1 MHFMDN
7 QDLCLMKSAKLQRF
21 SPTIAKPLFDTS
33 KHNVELS
40 IFDLAVSLDSLP
52 NSRSADS
59 TIHFFNGRNLLLSD
73 VVQRTYPSNGG
84 FLYDVG
90 CTAQIN
96 NTLESTDRWRSCRIP
111 SVTRPKHLSH
121 GMLFCE
127 CILLVH
133 L

>member
-1 MHFMDN
+1 MHFIDN

-21 SPTIAKPLFDTS
+21 SPTIAKPLFGTS

-59 TIHFFNGRNLLLSD
+59 TIYFFNERNLLLSD

-84 FLYDVG
+84 F
-90 CTAQIN
+90 
-96 NTLESTDRWRSCRIP
+96 
-111 SVTRPKHLSH
+111 
-121 GMLFCE
+121 
-127 CILLVH
+127 
-133 L
+133 